1 MDYAATLALFL
12 LIVQGLP
19 VSSMQ
24 CQTGWTRSGL
34 SCYLLVRTSKELN
47 DAETDCVSKGGHL
60 ASITSDNENSVVLS
74 LRGTSTADAND
85 TWIGLHDQVVENTFV
100 WTDGTKS
107 TYTNW
112 DPAGNEPNDSGDCV
126 RIRSDG
132 KWRDHKCS
140 FLYPYVCESNAT
152 LSTTQTPT
160 TLSATT
166 SAGATASLS
175 TATASGTQW
184 QTRDSTSRSRH
195 TSVPTTTTDST
206 EYAKS
211 SKTSSSATTF
221 RSNVKP
227 SKRMIHL
234 TRYTHVIT
242 VILTSK

>member
-1 MDYAATLALFL
+1 
-12 LIVQGLP
+12 
-19 VSSMQ
+19 MQ

-34 SCYLLVRTSKELN
+34 SCYLLVRAFKELN

-85 TWIGLHDQVVENTFV
+85 TWIGLHDRVVENTFI
-100 WTDGTKS
+100 WTDDTKS

-132 KWRDHKCS
+132 KWRDHNCS

-166 SAGATASLS
+166 SAGATALLS

-195 TSVPTTTTDST
+195 TSVPITTTDST

-211 SKTSSSATTF
+211 SKTSSSATTS

-234 TRYTHVIT
+234 TRYTQDVTLILIT
-242 VILTSK
+242 TTL